1 MTASGV
7 EPAELCN
14 SPAPMPVGWRLQAG
28 ISRLRCPALV
38 IGHVE
43 IAGELRP
50 LCRIHTME
58 LARALLEL
66 GFDIELAGGRTAA
79 ELVGRLDKRVV
90 EQLERRRVRA
100 AMR

>member
-1 MTASGV
+1 MPSGWLLT
-7 EPAELCN
+7 P
-14 SPAPMPVGWRLQAG
+14 G

-50 LCRIHTME
+50 MCRQHTTE
-58 LARALLEL
+58 LAHALLEL
-66 GFDIELAGGRTAA
+66 GFDMELAGGRTGA
-79 ELVGRLDKRVV
+79 ELLGRLDKRVV

>member
-1 MTASGV
+1 MS
-7 EPAELCN
+7 
-14 SPAPMPVGWRLQAG
+14 SPADLPAADQTPKDEREPCRPGFGFL
-28 ISRLRCPALV
+28 SHCNALV

-43 IAGELRP
+43 IAGERRP